1 MAGKAAGMQRRAV
14 WVVVALA
21 VVSVAA
27 CGKGANTE
35 RASASASASAP
46 SAPVEGAEGPHGTN
60 YRAPSGEFIIQ
71 LPGTPEMREESDG
84 RTSYQLRTEDYAY
97 TVNKLACPEEFAADT
112 DPKALYEKLQETVV
126 AAVNGQAMSQYP
138 LRSAGR
144 RLWGRELV
152 VLARTPNTDEQYEMV
167 VRLFRD
173 GDAVWLLQ
181 AIGPQAPQSRHDRV
195 GVLDTFTL
203 LE

>member
-1 MAGKAAGMQRRAV
+1 M
-14 WVVVALA
+14 
-21 VVSVAA
+21 
-27 CGKGANTE
+27 
-35 RASASASASAP
+35 
-46 SAPVEGAEGPHGTN
+46 PVEGAEGPHGTN

-71 LPGTPEMREESDG
+71 LPDTPEMREEADG
-84 RTSYQLRTEDYAY
+84 RTVYQIRTADYAY
-97 TVNKLACPEEFAADT
+97 TVNKLACPAEFAADT
-112 DPKALYEKLQETVV
+112 DPKALYDKLRETVIV
-126 AAVNGQAMSQYP
+126 AVKGQGMSEYP
-138 LRSAGR
+138 LQTAGR
-144 RLWGRELV
+144 KVWGREVV
-152 VLARTPNTDEQYEMV
+152 VLARTPNTDEPYEMV

>member
-1 MAGKAAGMQRRAV
+1 VQRRTAWIAAGLIAASLPGCRR
-14 WVVVALA
+14 
-21 VVSVAA
+21 
-27 CGKGANTE
+27 
-35 RASASASASAP
+35 SATTDRQSAP
-46 SAPVEGAEGPHGTN
+46 AVSAAPVEGARGPHGTN

-71 LPGTPEMREESDG
+71 LPETPEMREEADG
-84 RTSYQLRTEDYAY
+84 RTVYQLRTEDYAY
-97 TVNKLACPEEFAADT
+97 TVNKLACPAEFAGDD
-112 DPKALYEKLQETVV
+112 DPTALYDKLRETIVS
-126 AAVNGQAMSQYP
+126 AVNGQAMSEYP

-144 RLWGRELV
+144 TLIGRELV
-152 VLARTPNTDEQYEMV
+152 VVARTPRTDERYEMV

-181 AIGPQAPQSRHDRV
+181 AIGPQAPKSRADRV

>member
-1 MAGKAAGMQRRAV
+1 MQRRAA
-14 WVVVALA
+14 WIA
-21 VVSVAA
+21 VGLVAA
-27 CGKGANTE
+27 SLAGC
-35 RASASASASAP
+35 RRSATTDRQSAP
-46 SAPVEGAEGPHGTN
+46 AVSEAPVEGARGPHGTN

-71 LPGTPEMREESDG
+71 LPETPEMREEADG
-84 RTSYQLRTEDYAY
+84 RTVYQLRTEDYAY
-97 TVNKLACPEEFAADT
+97 TVNRLACPTEFAGDADPT
-112 DPKALYEKLQETVV
+112 ALYDKLRETIVS
-126 AAVNGQAMSQYP
+126 AVNGQAMSEYP

-144 RLWGRELV
+144 TLAGRELV
-152 VLARTPNTDEQYEMV
+152 VLARTPRTDEPYEMV

-181 AIGPQAPQSRHDRV
+181 AIGPQAPKSRADRV

>member
-1 MAGKAAGMQRRAV
+1 MAGKAAGMQRRAM
-14 WVVVALA
+14 WVAVALA
-21 VVSVAA
+21 AVSVAA
-27 CGKGANTE
+27 CRKSPNAD
-35 RASASASASAP
+35 RASAPAVP

-71 LPGTPEMREESDG
+71 LPGTPDMREESDG

-97 TVNKLACPEEFAADT
+97 TVNKLACPAEFAADT
-112 DPKALYEKLQETVV
+112 DPKALYDKLRETVI
-126 AAVNGQAMSQYP
+126 AAVNGQGMSQHP
-138 LRSAGR
+138 LQSAGR
-144 RLWGRELV
+144 KLWGLQVV

-167 VRLFRD
+167 IRLFRD

-181 AIGPQAPQSRHDRV
+181 AIGPQAPQSRADRV

>member
-1 MAGKAAGMQRRAV
+1 MQQRAAWIAV
-14 WVVVALA
+14 GL
-21 VVSVAA
+21 VAA
-27 CGKGANTE
+27 SLAGCRS
-35 RASASASASAP
+35 RATTDRPSAP
-46 SAPVEGAEGPHGTN
+46 AVSAAPVEGAQGPHGTN

-71 LPGTPEMREESDG
+71 LPETPEMREEADG
-84 RTSYQLRTEDYAY
+84 RTVYQLRTEDYAY
-97 TVNKLACPEEFAADT
+97 TVNKLSCPVEFAADT
-112 DPKALYEKLQETVV
+112 DPTALYDKLRETVV
-126 AAVNGQAMSQYP
+126 SAVNGQAMTEYP

-144 RLWGRELV
+144 TLVGRELV
-152 VLARTPNTDEQYEMV
+152 VLARTPRTDQPYEMV

-181 AIGPQAPQSRHDRV
+181 AIGPQAPQSRADRV